1 MIVHNVT
8 QGSDEWMAL
17 RCTIPTASEFGKIIT
32 PAKGDLSSQATAYR
46 HLLLACWLK
55 GGPVDEF
62 LSYWMERGT
71 EMEPEARDAYG
82 LQTGNDVEQVGFITR
97 DDGMVGCS
105 PDGLVGEPGCVE
117 FKCPAPH
124 THVGYLLKGTLPTQ
138 YKPQVQGQLLI
149 AERDWCDFM
158 SYHPDMPPVRI
169 RVNRDEAYI
178 GKLETAMD
186 KFVTQLLEGREQLR
200 QKGMG
205 PREES

>member
-1 MIVHNVT
+1 MIVHDVI
-8 QGSDEWMAL
+8 QGSDEWFKLHCM
-17 RCTIPTASEFGKIIT
+17 IPTASGFDKIIT
-32 PAKGDLSSQATAYR
+32 PAEGKPSSQATAYK
-46 HLLLACWLK
+46 HHLLACWII
-55 GGPVDEF
+55 GGPPEEF
-62 LSYWMERGT
+62 SNFWTDRGT
-71 EMEPEARDAYG
+71 ETEPEARDAYG

-149 AERDWCDFM
+149 AKRDWCDFM

-169 RVNRDEAYI
+169 RVHRDEAYI
-178 GKLETAMD
+178 GKLETALD

-205 PREES
+205 PREEG